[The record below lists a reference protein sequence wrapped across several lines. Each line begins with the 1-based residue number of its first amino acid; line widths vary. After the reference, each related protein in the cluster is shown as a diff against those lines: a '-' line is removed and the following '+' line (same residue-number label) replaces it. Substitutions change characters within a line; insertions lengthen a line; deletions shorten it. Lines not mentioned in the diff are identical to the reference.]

1 MKLRLLNVDKILN
14 QFRRIYSDNGKG
26 DVDFTA
32 QEQQLRIS
40 ESRLTQATQEL
51 VRASENLNVAAMRVD
66 IIGKQMH

>member
-1 MKLRLLNVDKILN
+1 MKLSLLNVDKILN

-51 VRASENLNVAAMRVD
+51 VRASENLNVAAMGVY

>member
-1 MKLRLLNVDKILN
+1 MKLSLLNVDKILN

-51 VRASENLNVAAMRVD
+51 VRASENLNVAAMGVD

>member
-1 MKLRLLNVDKILN
+1 MDKILN

-26 DVDFTA
+26 GADFTV
-32 QEQQLRIS
+32 QEEKLRLA

-51 VRASENLNVAAMRVD
+51 VRASENLNVAAMGVD

>member
-40 ESRLTQATQEL
+40 ENRLTQATQEL
-51 VRASENLNVAAMRVD
+51 VRASENLNVAAMGVD